1 MSVQSFSFSSKSVII
16 PSYNSQPVL
25 DLDNNNNTARP
36 TSSDLKINKNIWNK
50 FSLSEVEFWESL
62 LLACHVFDS
71 SDSTLND
78 IRSLIT
84 FGTRWLNFCTIF
96 GHNDY
101 LPSSK
106 KIAKVG
112 SKFCQTINRL

>member
-50 FSLSEVEFWESL
+50 FKPFKVVVVAQVVEQSL
-62 LLACHVFDS
+62 LTEEIYGLNPFNGICYLLHV
-71 SDSTLND
+71 
-78 IRSLIT
+78 
-84 FGTRWLNFCTIF
+84 C
-96 GHNDY
+96 
-101 LPSSK
+101 
-106 KIAKVG
+106 V
-112 SKFCQTINRL
+112 